1 MKTLD
6 NKKNNAIDAL
16 VRLADGVDGKSEA
29 AKLREVI
36 ESVELA
42 LSSGVCRKKVLETI
56 RESLGISMNMK
67 TFEKNLYR
75 IRKKKKGK
83 KLETEISHKQ
93 NKQLIV
99 HSDTRIDASSY
110 SETIK
115 NDSEVQKR
123 FITPQER
130 KDFGKNALK
139 VIDDE
144 ETYMEE

>member
-56 RESLGISMNMK
+56 RELLGISMSMK

-75 IRKKKKGK
+75 IRKKKKSGELK
-83 KLETEISHKQ
+83 AKTSQKQ
-93 NKQLIV
+93 NQQLIV
-99 HSDTRIDASSY
+99 RSDARINAANS

-115 NDSEVQKR
+115 KDSDAQKR

-130 KDFGKNALK
+130 KDYGKNALRL
-139 VIDDE
+139 IDE
-144 ETYMEE
+144 ESYTED

>member
-1 MKTLD
+1 VKTLD

-56 RESLGISMNMK
+56 RELLGISMSMK

-75 IRKKKKGK
+75 IRKKKKSGELK
-83 KLETEISHKQ
+83 AKTSQKNNQ
-93 NKQLIV
+93 QLIV
-99 HSDTRIDASSY
+99 RSDTRIDAANY

-115 NDSEVQKR
+115 KDSDDQKR

-130 KDFGKNALK
+130 KDYGKNALRL
-139 VIDDE
+139 IDE
-144 ETYMEE
+144 ESYTED